1 MQDVRKREKSTLT
14 PKILP
19 WAAGGVESP
28 LAEMHRLGKYGKS
41 RLAGKLS
48 NFEFVMLERPVRSP
62 RCDVEM

>member
-28 LAEMHRLGKYGKS
+28 LAEMHRPGKYGKS
-41 RLAGKLS
+41 RSAGKLS
-48 NFEFVMLERPVRSP
+48 NFEFVMFERPVRPP
-62 RCDVEM
+62 RCNAEM